1 MLLGGRGRGKG
12 YTDSV
17 EGDRIIVDE
26 FPVPRKPTSLATES
40 QTDYYLARLGGRGKK
55 SHKSHRVRPPLPHPN
70 STMRPKDKS
79 YLIFHHVSYS
89 RPFPKNSTPIYM
101 GKCPANRNVQRY
113 LPILARWVSL
123 VDATRGEA

>member
-40 QTDYYLARLGGRGKK
+40 QTDYYLARLGGKGEGGKRAIK
-55 SHKSHRVRPPLPHPN
+55 V
-70 STMRPKDKS
+70 
-79 YLIFHHVSYS
+79 I
-89 RPFPKNSTPIYM
+89 
-101 GKCPANRNVQRY
+101 
-113 LPILARWVSL
+113 
-123 VDATRGEA
+123 E